1 MTEFRH
7 TTVYR
12 EPGVFAGWP
21 ANHGLWQRDGRIL
34 VGFETGAMDVQG
46 GFHAIDRRSPVRVM
60 IADTDDGGEEWDCW
74 EAIGKLELRDNRL
87 GITQQDTDAAE
98 KDCEYSYVGGSP
110 GEFHRGL
117 FKARMLDINRGQSYW
132 NISYDRGLSWQGPY
146 AFPDIIYDQPIV
158 GRVGFSARTSYLTY
172 ANDPKRCLAF
182 MSASKSSDNREGQPF
197 CIETRSGGYT
207 WEFVSWID
215 DVPKHCFG
223 IMPSVVRL
231 QNGSV
236 ICAVR
241 WRERDFE
248 HKYGTEDDPFE
259 AGIVVY
265 RSDDECRMWQMISVP
280 VKGLMRSG
288 NPPDLVQLQDGTLI
302 LVYGWR
308 GAIRGSQTAGRDLKY
323 GILYQVSIDEG
334 KTWSEPCPIRQGAG
348 CADMGYTRSAVRQ
361 DGKIVSAYYWNDSR
375 DSERYIAAT
384 IWEPN

>member
-1 MTEFRH
+1 MTEYCH
-7 TTVYR
+7 VIVYC
-12 EPGVFAGWP
+12 ESGIFAGWP
-21 ANHGLWQRDGRIL
+21 ANHGLWQRDGSIL
-34 VGFETGAMDVQG
+34 VGFETGAMDLQG
-46 GFHAIDRRSPVRVM
+46 GFHAIDRRSPVTPM
-60 IADTDDGGEEWDCW
+60 MAETLDGGEIWECW
-74 EAIGKLELRDNRL
+74 EPAGQLELRDDRR
-87 GITQQDTDAAE
+87 GINQRDIEAAE
-98 KDCEYSYVGGSP
+98 NDCEYSFSKYNTP
-110 GEFHRGL
+110 GWFRDGL
-117 FKARMLDINRGQSYW
+117 FKARMLDINRGPSYW
-132 NISYDRGLSWQGPY
+132 NMSYDLGRSWSGPY
-146 AFPDIIYDQPIV
+146 GFEIDEFD
-158 GRVGFSARTSYLTY
+158 GRGYAARTCYLTFED
-172 ANDPKRCLAF
+172 NCNRCIAF
-182 MSASKSSDNREGQPF
+182 MSASKVSDGQEGQPC
-197 CIETRSGGYT
+197 CIETTNGAY
-207 WEFVSWID
+207 WNFVSWID
-215 DVPKHCFG
+215 EVPKHCFG
-223 IMPSVVRL
+223 IMPSAVRL
-231 QNGSV
+231 PNGSV